1 MFTGLRRTIK
11 SGWINFSRNGVVS
24 FSAVLVVTITLFV
37 IATLILVQAILF
49 SSLSQIQDKVDV
61 TVYFNIGTPESK
73 IATLRSAIE
82 ERSEVESVKYVS
94 SEEALADF
102 KSKHENDY
110 VILQALDE
118 LPDNP
123 LSAYLNIKAR
133 DTSQYEV
140 IVNLLQGDG
149 ALAKDN
155 SSIIEKI
162 NYHQNKIIID
172 RLTAII
178 DGAQRLGLIV
188 TAFFVLISI
197 IVSFNTIRLTIFFAK
212 EEIGVMKLV
221 GASSRYVRGPF
232 MVEGVIYGFIAT
244 LITIVLLFP
253 ITLWFGN
260 HMTNFLGINLF
271 SYYLA
276 NFLNIFGIIILS
288 GIALGVI
295 SSFLAVSKY
304 ISK

>member
-149 ALAKDN
+149 VLAKDN
-155 SSIIEKI
+155 FSIIEKI

-188 TAFFVLISI
+188 TAFFILISI
-197 IVSFNTIRLTIFFAK
+197 IVSFNTK
-212 EEIGVMKLV
+212 EI
-221 GASSRYVRGPF
+221 SS
-232 MVEGVIYGFIAT
+232 
-244 LITIVLLFP
+244 
-253 ITLWFGN
+253 
-260 HMTNFLGINLF
+260 
-271 SYYLA
+271 
-276 NFLNIFGIIILS
+276 ILS
-288 GIALGVI
+288 
-295 SSFLAVSKY
+295 FVSTQL
-304 ISK
+304 IPT

>member
-11 SGWINFSRNGVVS
+11 SGWINFSRHGVVS

>member
-110 VILQALDE
+110 VILQA
-118 LPDNP
+118 
-123 LSAYLNIKAR
+123 
-133 DTSQYEV
+133 
-140 IVNLLQGDG
+140 
-149 ALAKDN
+149 
-155 SSIIEKI
+155 
-162 NYHQNKIIID
+162 
-172 RLTAII
+172 
-178 DGAQRLGLIV
+178 
-188 TAFFVLISI
+188 
-197 IVSFNTIRLTIFFAK
+197 
-212 EEIGVMKLV
+212 
-221 GASSRYVRGPF
+221 
-232 MVEGVIYGFIAT
+232 
-244 LITIVLLFP
+244 
-253 ITLWFGN
+253 
-260 HMTNFLGINLF
+260 
-271 SYYLA
+271 
-276 NFLNIFGIIILS
+276 
-288 GIALGVI
+288 
-295 SSFLAVSKY
+295 
-304 ISK
+304 

>member
-82 ERSEVESVKYVS
+82 EKSEVESVKYVS

-149 ALAKDN
+149 VLAKDN
-155 SSIIEKI
+155 FSIIEKI

>member
-149 ALAKDN
+149 VLAKDN
-155 SSIIEKI
+155 FSIIEKI

-188 TAFFVLISI
+188 TAFFILISI